1 MSSATPSLRSSP
13 GLTPSSDST
22 HFHYTH
28 SSTNLASLPG
38 NFAPSNGSRDNVG
51 RPLDFTGFHDGQD
64 QNGQDQNGQGLQTA
78 LQRMGLTDR
87 STGGRD
93 NPPQLPPDFTFKPS
107 GPSPHAAE
115 APVDRSQTG
124 SRNEGHSPLDDFRFP
139 ASTFDSPVFPHA
151 SYATSNG
158 QDGSRSS
165 SRSVSFLSPFSLT
178 QVQRLTPP
186 YLCAPVFSPGKSKSD
201 PPSSRPS

>member
-28 SSTNLASLPG
+28 SSINLASLPG
-38 NFAPSNGSRDNVG
+38 SFASSNGSRDNVG
-51 RPLDFTGFHDGQD
+51 RPSDSTGFHDGQD
-64 QNGQDQNGQGLQTA
+64 QNHQGLQTA

-87 STGGRD
+87 STGGSD
-93 NPPQLPPDFTFKPS
+93 NPPQLPPDFSFKPS
-107 GPSPHAAE
+107 GLSPHAAE

-124 SRNEGHSPLDDFRFP
+124 SRNEGYSPLDDFRFP

-165 SRSVSFLSPFSLT
+165 SRFVFFLSPSSLT
-178 QVQRLTPP
+178 QMQRLTLP
-186 YLCAPVFSPGKSKSD
+186 YLCTPFFSPGKSKSD
-201 PPSSRPS
+201 PSSSRPS